1 MSRLQNPD
9 LIQAEISLKSVL
21 WRLCYGGMGY
31 KAANCTATQYQST
44 GVPAFL
50 LLIQLTGDV
59 LGKAVED
66 LPSMREATK
75 HMDDQAEALGPW
87 HQLGPNLAMATI

>member
-1 MSRLQNPD
+1 
-9 LIQAEISLKSVL
+9 
-21 WRLCYGGMGY
+21 MGY

-87 HQLGPNLAMATI
+87 HQLGPNLAMATIQGVNHQMEDLLVFLSNCN